1 MPSGT
6 VRLVSLTQPLK
17 ISPPFQMLT
26 VVQFSGMLMDESF
39 VQSANARYPIVVTL
53 SGRTMLSNAV
63 QPSKAYRPMTV
74 KAFGSVTVVRLTQPE
89 NACSPSVVIAPEQR
103 TVWRVLLSLNAF
115 SPIAVTG
122 YPPSFSGRMIAVSL
136 PVYFVMVAFSE
147 EMV

>member
-1 MPSGT
+1 
-6 VRLVSLTQPLK
+6 
-17 ISPPFQMLT
+17 
-26 VVQFSGMLMDESF
+26 
-39 VQSANARYPIVVTL
+39 
-53 SGRTMLSNAV
+53 
-63 QPSKAYRPMTV
+63 MTV

-122 YPPSFSGRMIAVSL
+122 YPPSFSGRIIAVSL